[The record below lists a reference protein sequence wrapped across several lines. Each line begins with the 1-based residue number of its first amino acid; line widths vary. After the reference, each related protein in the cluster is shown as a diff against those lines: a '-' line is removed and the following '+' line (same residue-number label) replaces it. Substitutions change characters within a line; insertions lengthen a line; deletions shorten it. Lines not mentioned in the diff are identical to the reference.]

1 MRVANACSTGVT
13 NSECYARVS
22 LTFYNIFPE
31 IRLASFLAFK
41 LIADKNLPVKI
52 RNKNIIYKFYKTL
65 SSLIS
70 ISLSRKLFETDQIPD
85 EISHLRTLAL
95 PSKTRE
101 GVRKKKKGK
110 ISGKGNDSAKGGA
123 KEKRERRGGG
133 GGMQI
138 TENGERS
145 IR

>member
-31 IRLASFLAFK
+31 NRLASFLAFK

-70 ISLSRKLFETDQIPD
+70 ISP
-85 EISHLRTLAL
+85 LA
-95 PSKTRE
+95 
-101 GVRKKKKGK
+101 K
-110 ISGKGNDSAKGGA
+110 IFRN
-123 KEKRERRGGG
+123 
-133 GGMQI
+133 
-138 TENGERS
+138 RS
-145 IR
+145 NPR

>member
-13 NSECYARVS
+13 SSECYARVS

-31 IRLASFLAFK
+31 NRLASFLAFK

-70 ISLSRKLFETDQIPD
+70 ISP
-85 EISHLRTLAL
+85 LA
-95 PSKTRE
+95 KTFR
-101 GVRKKKKGK
+101 
-110 ISGKGNDSAKGGA
+110 N
-123 KEKRERRGGG
+123 
-133 GGMQI
+133 
-138 TENGERS
+138 RS
-145 IR
+145 NPR